1 MSEWT
6 AERTQRLRDDWAAG
20 LPGSAIAARL
30 DVTRATIMGKVRRLK
45 LATRKEQAKT
55 GRPPRAPEQAPP
67 IPPHLT
73 PPTIWKTFV
82 GLGPGECRWP
92 FGDRHFVFCAR
103 TADGGQPYCA
113 AHSRVAY
120 QPSRVREAA

>member
-45 LATRKEQAKT
+45 LATRKLQAKT

-73 PPTIWKTFV
+73 PPTIWATLY
-82 GLGPGECRWP
+82 GLAPGECRWP
-92 FGDRHFVFCAR
+92 LGARDFVFCALP
-103 TADGGQPYCA
+103 ADGGPYCA
-113 AHSRVAY
+113 CHARIAY